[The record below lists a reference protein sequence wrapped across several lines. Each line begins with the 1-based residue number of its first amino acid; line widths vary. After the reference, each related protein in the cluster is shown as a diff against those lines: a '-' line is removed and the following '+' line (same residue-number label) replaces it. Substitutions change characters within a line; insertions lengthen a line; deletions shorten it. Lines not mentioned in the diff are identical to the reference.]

1 MRLTPFRLVV
11 AIAFLGSAA
20 FIAYAVLRVR
30 DASQIPMLSSGFAI
44 LGIAFAAMALGAVI
58 SLVRSANEG
67 RAGRATALGIG
78 GGIAGLAAI
87 GCFTAAALFALLW
100 TSSGPLD
107 QSTTQPT
114 QPPDLATPSVPSA
127 SAPAQSTHSSARPSP
142 KPSK

>member
-30 DASQIPMLSSGFAI
+30 DTNQIPMMSSGFAV
-44 LGIAFAAMALGAVI
+44 LGIALAAMALGAVI
-58 SLVRSANEG
+58 QLVRAANSGQSG
-67 RAGRATALGIG
+67 RAMVLGIA

-100 TSSGPLD
+100 QSGL
-107 QSTTQPT
+107 STTPT
-114 QPPDLATPSVPSA
+114 Q
-127 SAPAQSTHSSARPSP
+127 
-142 KPSK
+142 